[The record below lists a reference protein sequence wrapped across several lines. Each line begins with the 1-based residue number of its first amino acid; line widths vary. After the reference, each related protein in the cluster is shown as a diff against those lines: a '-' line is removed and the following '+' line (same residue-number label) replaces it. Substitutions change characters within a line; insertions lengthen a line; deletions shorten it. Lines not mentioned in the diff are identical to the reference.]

1 MSSEEQAPGLTGE
14 VEQETRWLTPVELRT
29 WLAFWGAMRV
39 VDTAL
44 DRDLRGQS
52 ELSHNDYYILA
63 RLSKAPEHRLRM
75 SELAESMFGSRSR
88 LTYQVTQLERAG
100 LVRRE
105 DCLTDKRGAVAVLTQ
120 EGLQALRTLA
130 PKHLASIRRIFF
142 DQLTDEQVK
151 VLGDAF
157 WAIIAAQ
164 GDEGALES
172 AIERELLH

>member
-1 MSSEEQAPGLTGE
+1 M
-14 VEQETRWLTPVELRT
+14 RT
-29 WLAFWGAMRV
+29 WLAFWGVMRV

-52 ELSHNDYYILA
+52 DLSHNDYYILA
-63 RLSKAPEHRLRM
+63 RLSKAPERRLRM
-75 SELAESMFGSRSR
+75 SELADSVFGSRSR

-105 DCLTDKRGAVAVLTQ
+105 GCLTDKRGAVAVLTQ
-120 EGLQALRTLA
+120 EGLQVLRALA

-151 VLGDAF
+151 ILGDAF
-157 WAIIAAQ
+157 CAIIAGQ
-164 GDEGALES
+164 GEEAALES
-172 AIERELLH
+172 AIERELFS